1 MSSSLLAAILLLA
14 AVRDARS
21 RMRCVLRDDRL
32 ELFPVF
38 SRGCSK
44 MAVSVASSVGTD
56 WMWRKAMSLRI
67 RPLGALLSVGIIL
80 LVGFRSRA
88 EGQQADVTIPA
99 FQALKQLDYAKLE
112 NASQS
117 DVVGYAELQDLI
129 NACKAYSKGL
139 DALPRFHEPVFCGI
153 TSRRYAN

>member
-88 EGQQADVTIPA
+88 E
-99 FQALKQLDYAKLE
+99 
-112 NASQS
+112 
-117 DVVGYAELQDLI
+117 
-129 NACKAYSKGL
+129 
-139 DALPRFHEPVFCGI
+139 
-153 TSRRYAN
+153 